1 MLTQLDLRTFK
12 CFERKCLPLA
22 PLTVLTGLNASGK
35 STTIQALTLV
45 QQSLSERPA
54 DGVLALNGD
63 TVNLGAALDLV
74 HDEVGRRSV
83 GIGVS
88 RGELRVD
95 WSFTAPE
102 DGWLLAMELPL
113 SNARWSGVDLPERE
127 GGPLFTEDELAVTA
141 VAALRQA
148 LIGAAYLSAERLGP
162 RETYPLG
169 SAEAHRTVGALGER
183 APGTLYWHGRRE
195 VHPALCLPDTPPT
208 LLRQTDAWLGEF
220 FPGAGME
227 IERVSR
233 TNLVRLGLR
242 TSARSDFRRPQN
254 VGFGL
259 SNVLPILVAALNASP
274 GDLLLIENPEVHLHP
289 AGQAKIGRLL
299 ARVAAATGA
308 QVILE
313 THSDHVLNGV
323 RRAVRERETRP
334 DQVGLLFFRPPQEG
348 LDQVVSP
355 QLDVE
360 GNIDHWPEGFF
371 DQFEK
376 DMSYFAGWG
385 D

>member
-1 MLTQLDLRTFK
+1 MCIRDR
-12 CFERKCLPLA
+12 
-22 PLTVLTGLNASGK
+22 NA
-35 STTIQALTLV
+35 A
-45 QQSLSERPA
+45 
-54 DGVLALNGD
+54 
-63 TVNLGAALDLV
+63 
-74 HDEVGRRSV
+74 
-83 GIGVS
+83 
-88 RGELRVD
+88 
-95 WSFTAPE
+95 
-102 DGWLLAMELPL
+102 
-113 SNARWSGVDLPERE
+113 
-127 GGPLFTEDELAVTA
+127 
-141 VAALRQA
+141 
-148 LIGAAYLSAERLGP
+148 
-162 RETYPLG
+162 
-169 SAEAHRTVGALGER
+169 
-183 APGTLYWHGRRE
+183 
-195 VHPALCLPDTPPT
+195 
-208 LLRQTDAWLGEF
+208 
-220 FPGAGME
+220 
-227 IERVSR
+227 
-233 TNLVRLGLR
+233 
-242 TSARSDFRRPQN
+242 
-254 VGFGL
+254 
-259 SNVLPILVAALNASP
+259 P